1 VIEGAIG
8 EIMLRNSIHIVG
20 FGSQGSAWAQCLRAS
35 GWDVQVYLS
44 NTSTPT
50 NGAPRRSYDA
60 AKKLGFEPYLLKDL
74 TLHLNTGQG
83 PQWIAMLCPDGVIAP
98 VYRDFLQSS
107 PSQIR
112 LILAHGYVV
121 YANELNLAGPHHRV
135 ALLAPKAI
143 GPKLLQ
149 NFQNS
154 SPAPHQLAAA
164 FWADPA
170 DQGALIQIAS
180 GLGFAQ
186 NSLINA
192 SFEQEAIGDLISEQG
207 LLCGGV
213 FNLLELTMNAMEKA
227 GIPEA
232 LIREECITELEL
244 IAGLIRERGVSQSFQ
259 AISQAAQCGTAS
271 MAEKLEA
278 SGIREIFETQA
289 AFVQSR
295 EFVGYFRSQKWQDRI
310 RQFTGRLSQWEERF
324 KTLDLR
330 K

>member
-1 VIEGAIG
+1 
-8 EIMLRNSIHIVG
+8 MLQNTVHIVG

-44 NTSTPT
+44 NTGGKTL
-50 NGAPRRSYDA
+50 AIA
-60 AKKLGFEPYLLKDL
+60 EKLGFKSHALKDL
-74 TLHLNTGQG
+74 PLHLSQG
-83 PQWIAMLCPDGVIAP
+83 TTQPQWIALLCPDGVIAP
-98 VYRDFLQSS
+98 VYADYLRSS
-107 PSQIR
+107 PQEIR

-135 ALLAPKAI
+135 TLLAPKAI

-154 SPAPHQLAAA
+154 SPAPHHLAAA
-164 FWADPA
+164 FWAHPD
-170 DQGALIQIAS
+170 DQECLRQIAR
-180 GLGFAQ
+180 GLGFAPT
-186 NSLINA
+186 SLIPA

-213 FNLLELTMNAMEKA
+213 FNLLELTMNAMQKA
-227 GIPEA
+227 GIPDA
-232 LIREECITELEL
+232 LIQEECITELEL
-244 IAGLIRERGVSQSFQ
+244 ISGLIRERGVAQSFQ

-278 SGIREIFETQA
+278 AGIREIFETQA

-295 EFVGYFRSQKWQDRI
+295 EFVGYFRSHQWQDHI
-310 RQFTGRLSQWEERF
+310 RQFTERLSRWEERF
-324 KTLDLR
+324 KPR
-330 K
+330 SAS

>member
-1 VIEGAIG
+1 MSE
-8 EIMLRNSIHIVG
+8 NTIHIVG

-35 GWDVQVYLS
+35 GWNVQVYLTHLGGS
-44 NTSTPT
+44 PNRPPSK
-50 NGAPRRSYDA
+50 SYEA
-60 AKKLGFEPYLLKDL
+60 AEKLGFKPHPLKDL
-74 TLHLNTGQG
+74 PLHLSPGEK
-83 PQWIAMLCPDGVIAP
+83 PHWVAMLCPDGVIAP

-107 PSQIR
+107 PADIR

-135 ALLAPKAI
+135 TLLAPKAI
-143 GPKLLQ
+143 GPKLLE

-154 SPAPHQLAAA
+154 FPAPHRLAAA
-164 FWADPA
+164 FWAAPA
-170 DQGALIQIAS
+170 DQEALSQIARA
-180 GLGFAQ
+180 LGFAQ
-186 NSLINA
+186 DSLINA

-213 FNLLELTMNAMEKA
+213 FNLLELTMNTMQKA

-244 IAGLIRERGVSQSFQ
+244 IAGLIRERGVCQSFK

-271 MAEKLEA
+271 MAEKLDA
-278 SGIREIFETQA
+278 AGIQEIFETQA
-289 AFVQSR
+289 TFVQNR

-310 RQFTGRLSQWEERF
+310 HQFTERLSRWEERF
-324 KTLDLR
+324 RDLQR
-330 K
+330 KQL